1 MNRDNPASYYTD
13 RLSVFSDS
21 MEIAEYYQEAVDYA
35 AENGEYDYW
44 AAETRDHIL
53 GLWEFAKEC
62 VEKIKETEAEA
73 EDVVQD
79 GA

>member
-1 MNRDNPASYYTD
+1 MKTDNPASYYID
-13 RLSVFSDS
+13 RLPIFGDS
-21 MEIAEYYQEAVDYA
+21 IEIAEYYNEAVQFA

-53 GLWEFAKEC
+53 GLWLFAKEC
-62 VEKIKETEAEA
+62 VEKISEMEGSS
-73 EDVVQD
+73 DVQD